1 MIRVVLDTNIII
13 SAALSKNSTPD
24 KVVSYAIDNAILLI
38 SNDTFNELQEKLL
51 SSKFNKYVQVQ
62 TRKTFLKTLHAISEM
77 VTIEKRITACRDSKD
92 DKFLEL
98 AVNGNADFIVTG
110 DNDLLV
116 LHPFETV
123 KVITAAD
130 FLKKHN
136 FSNS

>member
-24 KVVSYAIDNAILLI
+24 KVVNYVIDNAIFLI
-38 SNDTFNELQEKLL
+38 SNDTFNELQEKLM
-51 SSKFNKYVQVQ
+51 SNKFDKYVQLQ
-62 TRKTFLKTLHAISEM
+62 TRKTFLKTLQAISEM
-77 VTIEKRITACRDSKD
+77 VSVEKRFTACRDSKD

-110 DNDLLV
+110 DKDLLV

-123 KVITAAD
+123 EILTAAN
-130 FLKKHN
+130 FLKKWLC
-136 FSNS
+136 

>member
-24 KVVSYAIDNAILLI
+24 KVVNYAIDNAILLI

-51 SSKFNKYVQVQ
+51 SNKFDKYVQLE
-62 TRKTFLKTLHAISEM
+62 TRKTFLKTLHATFEM

-92 DKFLEL
+92 NKFIEL
-98 AVNGNADFIVTG
+98 AVNGNANFIVTG
-110 DNDLLV
+110 DKDLLV

-123 KVITAAD
+123 EILTAAD
-130 FLKKHN
+130 FLKKQLY
-136 FSNS
+136 

>member
-1 MIRVVLDTNIII
+1 MIRVVLDTNVII

-24 KVVSYAIDNAILLI
+24 KVVNYAIDSTILLI

-51 SSKFNKYVQVQ
+51 SNKFDKYVQVQ

-98 AVNGNADFIVTG
+98 AVNGDANYIVTG
-110 DNDLLV
+110 DKDLLV
-116 LHPFETV
+116 LHSFETV
-123 KVITAAD
+123 EILTAAD
-130 FLKKHN
+130 FLKKQPY
-136 FSNS
+136 